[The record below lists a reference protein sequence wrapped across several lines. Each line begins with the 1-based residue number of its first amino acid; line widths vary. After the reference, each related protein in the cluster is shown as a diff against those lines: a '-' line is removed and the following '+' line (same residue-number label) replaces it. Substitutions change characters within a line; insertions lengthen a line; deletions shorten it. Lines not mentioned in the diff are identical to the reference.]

1 MRKQMVLSLVL
12 LILATSTALAE
23 MQGDLNGDGD
33 ITSVD
38 ALMALQMSIGK
49 LEPIP
54 MADMNGDGAVTAYD
68 AFKILQ
74 LAVGDKDE
82 LFLRMY
88 GVVSQVNF
96 GKVLSDEKMNWYI
109 ERNDGST
116 LKIGVIIQNGQ
127 LVDFRKGELRDPT
140 INVYTDERT
149 VRDLLESKD
158 PEMLKNSIKNGKIRI
173 EGVGWMNSLR
183 VGVMSLLSK
192 FT

>member
-1 MRKQMVLSLVL
+1 MRKLMLLSLFVVL
-12 LILATSTALAE
+12 AVSPALAE
-23 MQGDLNGDGD
+23 MQGDVNGDGN

-38 ALMALQMSIGK
+38 ALMALQMAVGK
-49 LEPIP
+49 LEPVP
-54 MADMNGDGAVTAYD
+54 TADMDGDGAVTVYD
-68 AFKILQ
+68 SFKILQ

-109 ERNDGST
+109 TREDGST
-116 LKIGVIIQNGQ
+116 LKVGVVIQNGQ

-140 INVYTDERT
+140 INVYTDEGT
-149 VRDLLESKD
+149 VKDLLESKD
-158 PEMLKNSIKNGKIRI
+158 PEMLKNCIKNGKIKI
-173 EGVGWMNSLR
+173 EGVGWMNGLR
-183 VGVMSLLSK
+183 IGVMSLLSK

>member
-1 MRKQMVLSLVL
+1 MRKLMLLSLF
-12 LILATSTALAE
+12 LILAIYPSLAE
-23 MQGDLNGDGD
+23 MQGDANGDGN

-49 LEPIP
+49 LKPEPI
-54 MADMNGDGAVTAYD
+54 ADMNGDGAVTAYD

-88 GVVSQVNF
+88 GVVSQINF
-96 GKVLSDEKMNWYI
+96 GKALGDEKMNWYI
-109 ERNDGST
+109 EREDGST
-116 LKIGVIIQNGQ
+116 LRVGVVIKNGQ
-127 LVDFRKGELRDPT
+127 LVDFRKGELGDPT

-149 VRDLLESKD
+149 VKGLLESKD

-183 VGVMSLLSK
+183 VGVMSLLSR